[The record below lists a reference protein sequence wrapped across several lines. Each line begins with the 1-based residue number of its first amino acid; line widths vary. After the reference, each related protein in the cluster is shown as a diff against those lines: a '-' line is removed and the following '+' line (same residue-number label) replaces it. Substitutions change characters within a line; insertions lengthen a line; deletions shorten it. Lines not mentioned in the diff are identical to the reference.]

1 MLEHFVKCWR
11 KKYCNIF
18 EKYWNIFKF
27 NSHEVGSWEYKKHH
41 LDGFWWAGSSYVYPS
56 SESYTRGPRLPPLP
70 PVHHRISFRP
80 TPPPLCRPRGS
91 MTPFCMIIS
100 MYYKVAT
107 CPHLNFLSSTSRHWL
122 SPTWVLLTPPGV
134 DVVSIAELR
143 SSDPSPC
150 RLVMFLEIPE
160 SFSFFEVVFS
170 LKQYKS
176 CEGTRYS
183 GIIPSEGRWTTQRL
197 KLRSSLVFVTAQNVI
212 SMLVLY
218 HEHNGFAK
226 IKFLGLFKWPC
237 IILINLLNKVN
248 MHPWEAT

>member
-27 NSHEVGSWEYKKHH
+27 NSHEVGSLEYKKHH
-41 LDGFWWAGSSYVYPS
+41 LDGFWWAGSSYVYRS
-56 SESYTRGPRLPPLP
+56 SESYTGGPRLPPLP

-107 CPHLNFLSSTSRHWL
+107 CPHLNFLYSTSRHWL

-160 SFSFFEVVFS
+160 SLSFVEVVFS

-197 KLRSSLVFVTAQNVI
+197 KLRSSLVLDNQIPKYRSYILTAPFANFR
-212 SMLVLY
+212 SLV
-218 HEHNGFAK
+218 
-226 IKFLGLFKWPC
+226 GLPKLRGWLDFHRFPQHSVHSDCRWTP
-237 IILINLLNKVN
+237 
-248 MHPWEAT
+248 